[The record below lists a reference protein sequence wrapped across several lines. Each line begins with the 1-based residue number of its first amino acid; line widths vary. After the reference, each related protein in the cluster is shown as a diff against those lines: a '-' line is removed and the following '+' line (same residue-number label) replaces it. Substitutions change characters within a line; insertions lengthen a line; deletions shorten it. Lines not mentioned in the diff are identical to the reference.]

1 MKQLIEN
8 WLLAVSSC
16 SVLTPVEIPSTCSI
30 LSVKQSWNLVLFHS
44 LVEIIFDGSS
54 SLQIKFKPLSTG
66 LQNLAVIYLSSVI
79 FNFQFSKSIITNTFY
94 IISYPYLS
102 FEHTPAHHLLFHS
115 SFKAAKYSGKSP
127 AFKFRSRSTRFLI
140 LIPSPLLNSLMIWSK
155 YFTRPVSLPRR
166 RHITCGTFTR
176 LLWGLSIMV
185 LNYLAPHLR
194 HGRNLMVTTEPSFFP
209 PPSSSIL

>member
-1 MKQLIEN
+1 M
-8 WLLAVSSC
+8 A
-16 SVLTPVEIPSTCSI
+16 
-30 LSVKQSWNLVLFHS
+30 
-44 LVEIIFDGSS
+44 
-54 SLQIKFKPLSTG
+54 LQAYRFKFKPLSTG

-79 FNFQFSKSIITNTFY
+79 FIFQFSKSITTNTFY
-94 IISYPYLS
+94 IISYPCLS

-115 SFKAAKYSGKSP
+115 SFKAAKYSGKGP

-140 LIPSPLLNSLMIWSK
+140 LISSPLLKSLMIWSK

-209 PPSSSIL
+209 PPSSSILSFPKFPQHFVYTTMYITPWALIYCRILIIYVCVWLFH